1 MNNLLYFL
9 FFPEIFLT
17 FGILVTL
24 LISVFLKESY
34 KFSLFSSNFLIII
47 VSFMVF
53 MSSENTYLN
62 FNSFFENNFFIKI
75 FKILILIGSLICLS
89 ISENYLKDNNLEI
102 FEIPILI
109 LFSILGMMIMVS
121 SNNLI
126 SIYLGLEL
134 QSLSL
139 YILATINKNSLKSS
153 EAGLKYFVL
162 GSLSSGILL
171 YGCSL
176 IYGFTGNLNYEII
189 FNLLKNHSN
198 LSIGLIFGLVFV
210 ITGLLFKVSA
220 VPFHMWTPD
229 VYEGSPTSFT
239 AFFSIVSKVAAIG
252 LLIRF
257 LMIPFND
264 FVLDW
269 QQIIIFVSIASMIVG
284 SLAAIKQTNFKRLLA
299 YSSIGHMGYLLIGL
313 ATGSQ
318 EGIQAIIIYLI
329 FYIFMNST
337 LFAILLSIKNKEQYI
352 ESIDNFSGLNKKNPI
367 ISIIITIMMFSMAG
381 IPPFAGFFGKFY
393 IFLSAL
399 NSDLYFLAI
408 IGVISSV
415 IAAFYYL
422 KIIKTIYFNE
432 PTINH
437 EILLTFKSKIIIL
450 ISTVVITFFIIFPTY
465 IVNISNTAVKF
476 L

>member
-1 MNNLLYFL
+1 M
-9 FFPEIFLT
+9 
-17 FGILVTL
+17 
-24 LISVFLKESY
+24 
-34 KFSLFSSNFLIII
+34 
-47 VSFMVF
+47 
-53 MSSENTYLN
+53 
-62 FNSFFENNFFIKI
+62 
-75 FKILILIGSLICLS
+75 
-89 ISENYLKDNNLEI
+89 
-102 FEIPILI
+102 
-109 LFSILGMMIMVS
+109 
-121 SNNLI
+121 
-126 SIYLGLEL
+126 
-134 QSLSL
+134 
-139 YILATINKNSLKSS
+139 
-153 EAGLKYFVL
+153 
-162 GSLSSGILL
+162 SSGILL

-337 LFAILLSIKNKEQYI
+337 LFTILLSIKNKEQYI